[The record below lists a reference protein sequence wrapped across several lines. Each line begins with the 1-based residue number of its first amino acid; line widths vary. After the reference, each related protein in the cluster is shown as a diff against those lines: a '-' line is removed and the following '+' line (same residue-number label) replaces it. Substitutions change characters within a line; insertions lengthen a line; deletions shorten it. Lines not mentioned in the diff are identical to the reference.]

1 MEVVGVIFF
10 SLISSELARIIESYD
25 NISSTISDKIKIL
38 NNIKKDYNMSNDL
51 YFDLIEEIKF

>member
-25 NISSTISDKIKIL
+25 NINSTISDKIKIL

>member
-25 NISSTISDKIKIL
+25 NINSTISDKIKIL
-38 NNIKKDYNMSNDL
+38 NNIKKDYNICIN
-51 YFDLIEEIKF
+51 